1 MAHLRFHVDQSMRN
15 PARLTYNLQ
24 SKARTKGYGF
34 AVFSKLF
41 KIYSCSTLAERHSM
55 YFSEEQLINS
65 CYEVFLPQMKIN
77 VVAEG
82 AHG

>member
-1 MAHLRFHVDQSMRN
+1 MAHLRFHVAQSCKAN
-15 PARLTYNLQ
+15 LHLQ